1 MAKQNIPAE
10 NASAKTPVTMAKFLQ
25 NDNVSKFLTDNL
37 AEKKVSFVAN
47 LLAMTDSD
55 SKLAECSPD
64 SLMKCAMNATAL
76 DLPLNKNLGYAYIIP
91 YKGVPSFQIGYRG
104 FIQLAI
110 RSGQYETINSTHVR
124 KGEIKFD
131 KFTGKYELLGDF
143 PENEIV
149 GYLAHIELKSGFTKS
164 LYMTEAQI
172 EAHAR
177 RYSQVYKSDLKYGN
191 KGSKWSDPEDRPKMA
206 EKTVLKALLSKYG
219 VLSIE
224 LQKALS
230 SDNDSEDEQSYTGP
244 RINIESETI
253 PTQTDN
259 GVVNNSGSEDNGPDE
274 SNVEI

>member
-1 MAKQNIPAE
+1 MAKQNTPTQ
-10 NASAKTPVTMAKFLQ
+10 NASTSAPVTMAKFLQ
-25 NDNVSKFLTDNL
+25 NDKVSKFLTENL
-37 AEKKVSFVAN
+37 ADKKVSFVAN

-91 YKGVPSFQIGYRG
+91 YKGIPSFQIGYKG

-110 RSGQYETINSTHVR
+110 RSGQYETINSTPVR
-124 KGEIKFD
+124 EGEIKFD

-143 PENEIV
+143 PENDIV
-149 GYLAHIELKSGFTKS
+149 GYLAHIELRSGFSKS

-172 EAHAR
+172 ESHAR
-177 RYSQVYKSDLKYGN
+177 RYSQVYKSDLKYKN
-191 KGSKWSDPEDRPKMA
+191 KASKWSDPEDRPKMA

-230 SDNDSEDEQSYTGP
+230 NDNDSEDDQSYTGP

-253 PTQTDN
+253 PSQSDN
-259 GVVNNSGSEDNGPDE
+259 GDQANYEGEDDGPGD